1 MTLSSGWWRNTS
13 VRLRYSILQYHARM
27 PLSLLHYLSQ
37 IVNVIFRQRWS
48 NLGGRLQ
55 PVEPTTCVQLSGKW
69 TLWVPE
75 EVHITLQS
83 RVCSFNGLM
92 DQTSLTL
99 RSGFSH
105 MIRMRQS
112 HSMSSRGGC
121 LHHLILL
128 QWQMKK
134 SRQQHASARRTLPFA
149 TVDILATLSSLKN
162 SLHSSVAS

>member
-1 MTLSSGWWRNTS
+1 MAERKCK
-13 VRLRYSILQYHARM
+13 VEIQYPTVSCEDAPV
-27 PLSLLHYLSQ
+27 PLALHVP
-37 IVNVIFRQRWS
+37 IVNAVFRQRWS

-55 PVEPTTCVQLSGKW
+55 PVDRTTCVQLSGKW

-134 SRQQHASARRTLPFA
+134 SRRLHASVWKILSFA
-149 TVDILATLSSLKN
+149 TADILRSCSIPTLSSLKI
-162 SLHSSVAS
+162 SLHSSVAG